1 MAIDK
6 AIAVGVEVP
15 PKPKGEAPEE
25 IVDIS
30 ILDDGGVEVTVGK
43 EDEDPFAGNFG
54 ENLAETIE
62 EDELSAISEELVG
75 LFSADDDSRK
85 EWKRTFEDGLDLLG
99 LKIEDRTEPWDG
111 ACGVYHPLLSE
122 AVVRFQSE
130 AITETFP
137 AAGPVKAK
145 ILGKSTKEKEKI
157 AARVRDDLNYRL
169 TDEMTEYRPE
179 HERMLWNLAL
189 AGSAF
194 KKVYYDPALGRQ
206 CAVFI
211 PAEDFVVSYGT
222 SDISTCSRATHVMR
236 KSEYEI
242 KFLQVYGFYRDIDL
256 GEPGFLRTDIQR
268 KKDETT
274 GVDVTEDNRYE
285 LLEMHVEYDLGEDEN
300 QIALPYVVTIDRSS
314 LQILSI
320 YRNWEQ
326 DDKLRRKRNHFVC
339 YTYIPGFGFYGFGLI
354 HLLGGH
360 AKSGTSL
367 LRQLVDAGT
376 LNNLPGG
383 LKSRGLRI
391 KGDYSPITPGE
402 FRDVD
407 VPGGK
412 ILDNIAFLPYK
423 EPSQT
428 LLALFQNIVDQGRS
442 MAAISDFKSVDLNS
456 EAPVGTTLAILERML
471 KVMSAVQARMHNS
484 MKMEFRLLKD
494 IISDH
499 TPETYEY
506 EVEGDVPVKQQDYRE
521 VEILPVSDPNAST
534 LSMRVVQYQAAL
546 QLAAQA
552 PQLYDLPRLHQ
563 DMLQTLGIK
572 DATKLVPT
580 EDDMTPKDPISENM
594 AMLTGKPVKAF
605 LYQDHTAH
613 IQTHMSAAQN
623 PQIIELIQ
631 QSPMAKTVQGS
642 LAAHIAD
649 HMAMQYRAEVEKQMG
664 VPLPAP
670 DEALPED
677 VEVQLSQLMAQA
689 SQQVQEQSTANQAQ
703 QQAEP
708 RAQDPLIQMQ
718 QQELQIKQAEVQRKA
733 SKDMMDAVLKNE
745 EIEAEK
751 QIEGAKLG
759 VELSKQ
765 EKDLTAK
772 QKAEGV
778 KIGLQVAKEL
788 TETDEKGRV

>member
-1 MAIDK
+1 
-6 AIAVGVEVP
+6 
-15 PKPKGEAPEE
+15 
-25 IVDIS
+25 
-30 ILDDGGVEVTVGK
+30 
-43 EDEDPFAGNFG
+43 
-54 ENLAETIE
+54 
-62 EDELSAISEELVG
+62 
-75 LFSADDDSRK
+75 
-85 EWKRTFEDGLDLLG
+85 
-99 LKIEDRTEPWDG
+99 
-111 ACGVYHPLLSE
+111 
-122 AVVRFQSE
+122 
-130 AITETFP
+130 
-137 AAGPVKAK
+137 
-145 ILGKSTKEKEKI
+145 
-157 AARVRDDLNYRL
+157 
-169 TDEMTEYRPE
+169 
-179 HERMLWNLAL
+179 
-189 AGSAF
+189 
-194 KKVYYDPALGRQ
+194 
-206 CAVFI
+206 
-211 PAEDFVVSYGT
+211 
-222 SDISTCSRATHVMR
+222 
-236 KSEYEI
+236 
-242 KFLQVYGFYRDIDL
+242 
-256 GEPGFLRTDIQR
+256 
-268 KKDETT
+268 
-274 GVDVTEDNRYE
+274 
-285 LLEMHVEYDLGEDEN
+285 
-300 QIALPYVVTIDRSS
+300 
-314 LQILSI
+314 
-320 YRNWEQ
+320 
-326 DDKLRRKRNHFVC
+326 
-339 YTYIPGFGFYGFGLI
+339 
-354 HLLGGH
+354 
-360 AKSGTSL
+360 
-367 LRQLVDAGT
+367 
-376 LNNLPGG
+376 
-383 LKSRGLRI
+383 
-391 KGDYSPITPGE
+391 
-402 FRDVD
+402 
-407 VPGGK
+407 
-412 ILDNIAFLPYK
+412 
-423 EPSQT
+423 
-428 LLALFQNIVDQGRS
+428 
-442 MAAISDFKSVDLNS
+442 
-456 EAPVGTTLAILERML
+456 
-471 KVMSAVQARMHNS
+471 MSAVQARMHS
-484 MKMEFRLLKD
+484 TMKMEFRLLKD

-670 DEALPED
+670 DEALPEA

-703 QQAEP
+703 QQAEQ